1 VIVWDGTPGACEEEV
16 MGRASD
22 QKKEGSQNGK
32 SRLGHWETEWQS
44 RAEPDLCA
52 GHRLPTGPTELLGF

>member
-1 VIVWDGTPGACEEEV
+1 MIVWDGTPGACEEEV

-52 GHRLPTGPTELLGF
+52 GH